1 MLASF
6 DITVIETVGVGQ
18 SEIDI
23 ARMSDT
29 TCFVAQPGSG
39 DTIQYLKA
47 GIMEIPHV
55 LVVNKED
62 MGAAARKTV
71 ADLRAA
77 SAKEHNVDAWQ
88 APILSVSATQNTG
101 IDRLA
106 AALDEHYQWL
116 AARQLVEP
124 RRRQFQVEWIIKR
137 LQQEFGTVGVA
148 HLRGATPDFD
158 QLLTAGGSPFAQFE
172 QLRATLQARWQDHG

>member
-1 MLASF
+1 M
-6 DITVIETVGVGQ
+6 IVETVGVGQ

-23 ARMSDT
+23 AKMSDT

-39 DTIQYLKA
+39 DSIQYLKA

-77 SAKEHNVDAWQ
+77 SSREHSDDEWA
-88 APILSVSATQNTG
+88 APILSVSATHGTG
-101 IDRLA
+101 IDKLVEV
-106 AALDEHYQWL
+106 LDAHHAWL
-116 AARQLVEP
+116 AQRQLIAV
-124 RRRQFQVEWIIKR
+124 RRHQFQLEWVIKR
-137 LQQEFGTVGVA
+137 LQQEFGSTGVA
-148 HLRGATPDFD
+148 LLRNGKPNHDHLIQADDSAFEQYEHLR
-158 QLLTAGGSPFAQFE
+158 E
-172 QLRATLQARWQDHG
+172 QLAARWNTA